1 MARKVKDKV
10 LDTGEA
16 RRKLKAQGKPYYRMI
31 EPGLHLGYR
40 RLKGQER
47 AGTWLVRHYLGKQA
61 YEVERIGTADD
72 LSDAD
77 GEAILDFKQAQD
89 KARERMV
96 SWAHTA
102 TGKSGPLTVANAMD
116 VYLEYLEA
124 NGKSVVTAR
133 YRAKAFIY
141 PVLGPI
147 NVEKLTTDQLRKW
160 QVGIVKMAPRHS
172 GLDKGQFKGDEDA
185 RRRRRASANRI
196 FTILRAALNHAF
208 NDGKVSS
215 DMAWRK
221 VKPFKDVDAATDRFL
236 TIPECRRLINASDTD
251 FRPLVQAA
259 LQTGCRYGELCVLKT
274 QDFNPENGTIHIRTS
289 KSGKG
294 RHVVLTVEGVMVFRR
309 LTSGLGRDDLI
320 LRHDDG
326 SPWGPGHQFRRIA
339 DTCARA
345 KINPPIN
352 FHLLRHTYASL
363 AIGNGVPLMV
373 VAKNL
378 GHRDTKMVE
387 KHYGHLAPSYVADEI
402 RKGAPTFGIEPE
414 TDVVSIDERRTKG
427 TAS

>member
-1 MARKVKDKV
+1 MARKVKDKT
-10 LDTGEA
+10 LDTREA
-16 RRKLKAQGKPYYRMI
+16 RGKLKANGKPYYRMI

-40 RLKGQER
+40 KLKGR
-47 AGTWLVRHYLGKQA
+47 AGTWLARHYLGKQA

-77 GEAILDFKQAQD
+77 GEAILDYWQAQA

-96 SWAHTA
+96 SRAHA
-102 TGKSGPLTVANAMD
+102 AAGKSGPYTVADAMD
-116 VYLEYLEA
+116 AYLEHIET
-124 NGKSVVTAR
+124 NGQSVVISR

-141 PVLGPI
+141 PALGVI
-147 NVEKLTTDQLRKW
+147 EVERLTTDQLRKW
-160 QVGIVKMAPRHS
+160 LAGIVKMAPRKH
-172 GLDKGQFKGDEDA
+172 GDRGQFKGDEDA

-208 NDGKVSS
+208 NDGKVSA

-236 TIPECRRLINASDTD
+236 TIPECQRLINASDAE

-294 RHVVLTVEGVMVFRR
+294 RHVVLTVEGVRVFTRM
-309 LTSGLGRDDLI
+309 TTGLGRDDLI
-320 LRHDDG
+320 LRRDNG

-345 KINPPIN
+345 KIDPPIN
-352 FHLLRHTYASL
+352 FHLLRHTWASH
-363 AIGNGVPLMV
+363 AVMNGVPLLV

-378 GHRDTKMVE
+378 GHTDTKMVE
-387 KHYGHLAPSYVADEI
+387 KHYGHLAPSYVADAI

-414 TDVVSIDERRTKG
+414 ADVVPFHDRRPKG
-427 TAS
+427 AA

>member
-147 NVEKLTTDQLRKW
+147 DVEKLTTDQLRKW

-172 GLDKGQFKGDEDA
+172 GLD
-185 RRRRRASANRI
+185 
-196 FTILRAALNHAF
+196 
-208 NDGKVSS
+208 
-215 DMAWRK
+215 
-221 VKPFKDVDAATDRFL
+221 
-236 TIPECRRLINASDTD
+236 
-251 FRPLVQAA
+251 
-259 LQTGCRYGELCVLKT
+259 
-274 QDFNPENGTIHIRTS
+274 
-289 KSGKG
+289 
-294 RHVVLTVEGVMVFRR
+294 
-309 LTSGLGRDDLI
+309 
-320 LRHDDG
+320 
-326 SPWGPGHQFRRIA
+326 
-339 DTCARA
+339 
-345 KINPPIN
+345 
-352 FHLLRHTYASL
+352 
-363 AIGNGVPLMV
+363 
-373 VAKNL
+373 
-378 GHRDTKMVE
+378 
-387 KHYGHLAPSYVADEI
+387 
-402 RKGAPTFGIEPE
+402 
-414 TDVVSIDERRTKG
+414 
-427 TAS
+427 